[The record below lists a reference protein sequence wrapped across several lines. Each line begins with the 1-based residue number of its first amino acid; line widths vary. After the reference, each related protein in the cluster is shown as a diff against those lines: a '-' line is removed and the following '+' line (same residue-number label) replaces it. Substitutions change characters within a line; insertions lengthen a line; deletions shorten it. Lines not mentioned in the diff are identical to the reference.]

1 MDLLLFLSLIMIV
14 IFLFFISKANLNIRR
29 FENNSTTVENIEYFI
44 FLEKVNIIHSYIT
57 LIENIYI
64 GRVVL
69 KIKIELK

>member
-1 MDLLLFLSLIMIV
+1 MQ
-14 IFLFFISKANLNIRR
+14 FFISKADLNIRR

-44 FLEKVNIIHSYIT
+44 FLEKINIIHSYIT